1 MAGAGLFAARP
12 LVASRSAGGGAG
24 LPLEVIRAA
33 ALVERATVID
43 MLGLLTLDWQR
54 LFAWQRDPAAFSDA
68 DFRRLVASGVSV
80 FHPAV
85 EPNAREPHT
94 AALRWI
100 GNWNALLRGRPGF
113 FLPVLAAADLDRAR
127 SEQRIGVLIGF
138 QNSDHFRHPDD
149 VALFHRLGQRVS
161 QLTYNERNRLGSGC
175 HDPQDQGLTE
185 LGREIV
191 ATMNR
196 VGIAVDVSHCSE
208 RTTLEAIER
217 SSRPVLVTHAN
228 ASALAPH
235 PRNKSDREIRALAR
249 RGGVMGITTVRAFVG
264 GSRRAGTLEG
274 VLDHFVHVAEL
285 VGVEHVGIGSD
296 CDLDPRDPATGRVRE
311 AYDFRG
317 LRHSRRPYDLAAG
330 LLRRGFEEPEVEL
343 VLGGNFRRV
352 LGQIWATA

>member
-1 MAGAGLFAARP
+1 MAGAGLFAARS
-12 LVASRSAGGGAG
+12 LSASR
-24 LPLEVIRAA
+24 LLEADGEVPVDVIRAA

-54 LFAWQRDPAAFSDA
+54 LFTWQRDPAAFSDA

-85 EPNAREPHT
+85 EPNAREPHA

-100 GNWNALLRGRPGF
+100 GNWNSLLKGQPGY
-113 FLPVLAAADLDRAR
+113 FLPVLSAADLDRAR
-127 SEQRIGVLIGF
+127 SERRIGVLIGF

-149 VALFHRLGQRVS
+149 VPLFHGLGQRVS

-175 HDPQDQGLTE
+175 RDPQDQGLTE
-185 LGREIV
+185 LGCEMV
-191 ATMNR
+191 AAMNR

-217 SSRPVLVTHAN
+217 STRPVLVTHAN
-228 ASALAPH
+228 CSALTPH
-235 PRNKSDREIRALAR
+235 PRNKSDRVIRALAR

-264 GSRRAGTLEG
+264 GSGRAGTLDG
-274 VLDHFVHVAEL
+274 VLDHFAHVAEL
-285 VGVEHVGIGSD
+285 VGVDHVGIGSD
-296 CDLDPRDPATGRVRE
+296 CDLDPRDPATGRVKE
-311 AYDFRG
+311 AYDIRG

-330 LLRRGFEEPEVEL
+330 LLRRGFQEAEVEQ
-343 VLGGNFRRV
+343 VLGGNFRRA
-352 LGQIWATA
+352 LGQIWAPA